1 MKGSIRLNRKPFDRE
16 LYDRYDGMARDY
28 AKHELEA
35 AGYSIEDNERK
46 MGVDLIVR
54 KDGDILFY
62 VECEIKTALDKP
74 FHYKTLQLP
83 ERKLKFCGLS
93 HPTLFTLFN
102 TKGDK
107 YFAVWD
113 KFVRASPLK
122 EVYNKY
128 VSNRE
133 FFFQI
138 PVVDCNKD
146 IAGAMRRKWRRT
158 SQ

>member
-1 MKGSIRLNRKPFDRE
+1 MNRKPFDRE

-28 AKHELEA
+28 AKRELEA
-35 AGYSIEDNERK
+35 VGYSIEDNEKK
-46 MGVDLIVR
+46 MGVDLIV
-54 KDGDILFY
+54 KKGDQILFY

-74 FHYKTLQLP
+74 FNYETLQLP
-83 ERKLKFCGLS
+83 ERKLKFCNLDY
-93 HPTLFTLFN
+93 PTLFTLFS

-113 KFVRASPLK
+113 KFVRESPLK

-128 VSNRE
+128 VSYRE

-138 PVVDCNKD
+138 PVENCNQNL
-146 IAGAMRRKWRRT
+146 AGAMRRRWKR
-158 SQ
+158 